1 MDRRTRTSSE
11 GLSDTSSNNSPREE
25 APFSSM
31 SSVDDLEEISIAAK
45 NIALAHEIAV
55 NENFKLEENNNLAP
69 GDDEDA
75 NPKTVHDVIKKE
87 MERAFWDKLREDIED
102 YPPNFDHAFVLLE
115 EIKHKLMTVLPPGRK
130 TSVHTKIE
138 ETLDMSL
145 LRQQAENETLDIR
158 SVTSFIIDTMAS
170 VCAPVRDSDVA
181 ALRNIHDIPDMF
193 KAMYKLIKVMS
204 KDMANAYISS
214 FRPYIQEHQ
223 VEYQRRN
230 FGIIVEKLPNALRN
244 TKVWLNNAKDEAIMS
259 VQSSPSAST
268 SSEQREGQSS
278 SSKDMKSPGSTVGP
292 YYVLKTAY
300 LSLLEY
306 DHHGQDLFP
315 ETLSNDRNR
324 FLLIQQQYKRLVL
337 VASVMIASLTSISVD
352 IKEHAGL
359 VNSLREQLLV
369 LSATESIQKHKLP
382 DLMASFADF
391 IKAKVLDYAKDK
403 PSVSRCHEMLS
414 TTHPDILKS
423 QLEKLS
429 DPETHPLHQ
438 LLNKRCKEYICG
450 VADVVHRQTQLT
462 AQSVA
467 VPSGLTLIGKE
478 LQNTAKFYTKIVN
491 LNLIIYG
498 PFYAPILKHILDAK

>member
-1 MDRRTRTSSE
+1 MDRRIRTSSE

-31 SSVDDLEEISIAAK
+31 SSVNDLEEISIAAK

-55 NENFKLEENNNLAP
+55 NENFKLEENNNLTP

-75 NPKTVHDVIKKE
+75 NPKTVHDMIKKE
-87 MERAFWDKLREDIED
+87 MEKAFWDKLREDIED

-115 EIKHKLMTVLPPGRK
+115 EIKHGLMKVLPTQRK
-130 TSVHTKIE
+130 TSIHTKIE
-138 ETLDMSL
+138 EALDMSL
-145 LRQQAENETLDIR
+145 LRQQAENETLNIR

-170 VCAPVRDSDVA
+170 ICAPVRDSDVA
-181 ALRNIHDIPDMF
+181 ALRNIHDVPDTF

-244 TKVWLNNAKDEAIMS
+244 TKVWLSNAKDEAIML
-259 VQSSPSAST
+259 VQTRQSAST
-268 SSEQREGQSS
+268 STEQREGQS

-359 VNSLREQLLV
+359 VNSLKEQLLV

-382 DLMASFADF
+382 DLMASFSDF
-391 IKAKVLDYAKDK
+391 IKARVLDYAKSK
-403 PSVSRCHEMLS
+403 PSLSHCHEMLS
-414 TTHPDILKS
+414 TTHPDILKT

-429 DPETHPLHQ
+429 DPESHPLHQ

-450 VADVVHRQTQLT
+450 VADAVQRQTQLT

-478 LQNTAKFYTKIVN
+478 LRDTAKFYSKIVN

-498 PFYAPILKHILDAK
+498 PFYAPILKHILDTK